1 MIAMLLAESLL
12 EGYSGNGWSNFSD
25 NSTVIDPISY
35 VQEACIEFLTE
46 SYNIQQQY
54 YVADIVGQSKV
65 ITEGADPQ
73 VLLEGNLSS
82 MWQKIKKA
90 IKTLIDKLRAWV
102 KKMIAW
108 IKGKFKKKKESEK
121 IETAEKVFVELD
133 AGEVLKKPTLALPMH
148 SSSPALLTTSSTSS
162 ASSSPSSVTRDR
174 ISARSERSINIG
186 NPNSG
191 LNLPMNGEDIYLML
205 VPYDVSTGNDT
216 VDKMLDAIADVYSGF
231 MSMSA
236 EDVGADGYATEFI
249 VKKLETGLGCKIAD
263 ISNTIMT
270 SYGAT
275 KSPVRTAISKEELR
289 NAIDLYTVSESN
301 LTRYVNEVD
310 ALTKSLDA
318 FIKRMDSGVMQSLD
332 PLTSNAMLAAI
343 QFITQTQIS
352 VCNIS
357 IEVWNK
363 INNQALMVVNS
374 IDMAAG
380 TSVHEGTEYDE
391 GQSDPPS
398 DDDDMEGAA
407 CESYQCYPTENP
419 VIEGFIENLKETF
432 KNNRALVKEASE
444 IFTDIG
450 STRGLKEEG
459 KIFKNAAK
467 AARKKDYDTAIKGYD
482 EYIKTMNSLK
492 TKLGRVKGKYSSQ
505 AVQGVLTSINTE
517 IELTKSYLEDVKS
530 KKDGKRVTE
539 SSSIWE
545 QASNYL

>member
-1 MIAMLLAESLL
+1 MLLAESLL
-12 EGYSGNGWSNFSD
+12 EGYSGNGWSNSSAD
-25 NSTVIDPISY
+25 SPVIDPISY

-102 KKMIAW
+102 KKMINW
-108 IKGKFKKKKESEK
+108 IKGKFKKKKETEK
-121 IETAEKVFVELD
+121 IETAEKVVAELD
-133 AGEVLKKPTLALPMH
+133 TGEVLKRPTLALPMH
-148 SSSPALLTTSSTSS
+148 NSSPALLTASSTSPVS
-162 ASSSPSSVTRDR
+162 PTPPSSSATRDR
-174 ISARSERSINIG
+174 TGTRSERSIAIG
-186 NPNSG
+186 GASSR
-191 LNLPMNGEDIYLML
+191 LSLPMNGEDIYLML
-205 VPYDVSTGNDT
+205 VPYDVSAGNDT
-216 VDKMLDAIADVYSGF
+216 VDKMLDAIADVYSRF
-231 MSMSA
+231 MGMA
-236 EDVGADGYATEFI
+236 PEEVGAEGYATEFI
-249 VKKLETGLGCKIAD
+249 AKKLETGLGCKIAD

-275 KSPVRTAISKEELR
+275 KSPVRTAISREELR
-289 NAIDLYTVSESN
+289 QAIDLYTVSESN
-301 LTRYVNEVD
+301 LTKYVNEVD

-318 FIKRMDSGVMQSLD
+318 FIKRMDSGVMQSID
-332 PLTSNAMLAAI
+332 PVTSNAMLTAI

-352 VCNIS
+352 VCNVS

-391 GQSDPPS
+391 EQSDPPS
-398 DDDDMEGAA
+398 EDDDVEGAA
-407 CESYQCYPTENP
+407 CESYQCHPTENP
-419 VIEGFIENLKETF
+419 VIEGFIKNLKENF

-450 STRGLKEEG
+450 STRGLKEEA

-467 AARKKDYDTAIKGYD
+467 AARKKDYDAATKGYN

-505 AVQGVLTSINTE
+505 AVQGVLTTINTE
-517 IELTKSYLEDVKS
+517 IEITKSHLEDIKS
-530 KKDGKRVTE
+530 KKDEKKVTE

-545 QASNYL
+545 QAANYL